1 VDQLSDFGWTILL
14 VSLAGSLAIA
24 LRVLSDRWAIPAA
37 GILLIASAALS
48 DLFEGLHDALSFV
61 DVQRLCTVA
70 LIVILLDGGMHIGL
84 RRFRAAAVPILSLG
98 LLGTL
103 GTTAVVAIAAHELLD
118 VSWTV
123 AGLIGAAVAP
133 TDPAVTFA
141 VLGRREI
148 RGRSGTILEGE
159 SGFND
164 PVGIALMIGMV
175 EFATT
180 DDAGVASIV
189 REVAVELAV
198 GLAVGVAGG
207 VVLLALMRRFPLPDS
222 ALYPLR
228 VLLAAGV
235 VYGVAAGL
243 HGSGFLAV
251 LVTGI
256 LIGDAAAPHKGEVER
271 FHSALASLAEIAAFV
286 ALGLTVDLGF
296 IFDANL
302 WLDGLVV
309 AAVLAIVARPLAV
322 GALLLPV
329 RLSWGERGFIVWSG
343 LKGAV
348 PILLAS
354 LAVIAGTEYAAEIY
368 GIVFVVVL
376 VSVLVQ
382 GTGLPYVATVLKVPM
397 RYVERDTIEGRRMV
411 VAPGAFADGRAV
423 RALPLAERAWLSSV
437 DRDGSRLTIT
447 GSTSLRAGDVV
458 RVYSDE
464 TTEPAVRRIFEGAQ
478 PSDES

>member
-1 VDQLSDFGWTILL
+1 VILL
-14 VSLAGSLAIA
+14 VSVAGSLAIA
-24 LRVLSDRWAIPAA
+24 LRVLSDRWAVPAA
-37 GILLIASAALS
+37 ALLLVAAAALS
-48 DLFEGLHDALSFV
+48 DIFTGLHDALSIA
-61 DVQRLCTVA
+61 DVQRLTTVA
-70 LIVILLDGGMHIGL
+70 LIVILLDGGMHMGM

-98 LLGTL
+98 VIGTIA
-103 GTTAVVAIAAHELLD
+103 TTGVVAVAVHELLD

-148 RGRSGTILEGE
+148 RGRAGTILEGE

-180 DDAGVASIV
+180 DDAGAASV
-189 REVAVELAV
+189 VGEVLTELAI
-198 GLAVGVAGG
+198 GLAVGAAGG
-207 VVLLALMRRFPLPDS
+207 VALLALMRRFALPDS

-235 VYGVAAGL
+235 VYGIAAAL

-256 LIGDAAAPHKGEVER
+256 LIGDAATPHKGEIER
-271 FHSALASLAEIAAFV
+271 FHGALASLAEIAAFV

-296 IFDANL
+296 ILDNNL

-329 RLSWGERGFIVWSG
+329 RLHWGERGFIVWSG

-354 LAVIAGTEYAAEIY
+354 LAVIAGTEFAAEIY

-382 GTGLPYVATVLKVPM
+382 GTGLPYVATRLKVPM
-397 RYVERDTIEGRRMV
+397 RRVEPDTIEGRRMV
-411 VAPGAFADGRAV
+411 VAPGAFADGRRV
-423 RALPLAERAWLSSV
+423 RELPLAERAWVSSV
-437 DRDGSRLTIT
+437 DRDSQSLTLTGGTRLH
-447 GSTSLRAGDVV
+447 AGDVV
-458 RVYSDE
+458 RVYCDE
-464 TTEPAVRRIFEGAQ
+464 ATEPAVRRVFEGSAQ
-478 PSDES
+478 S

>member
-1 VDQLSDFGWTILL
+1 VDELAGFSVTILL

-24 LRVLSDRWAIPAA
+24 LRVLSDRWSVPAA
-37 GILLIASAALS
+37 GVLLIASAALS
-48 DLFEGLHDALSFV
+48 DMFEGLHNALSIV

-84 RRFRAAAVPILSLG
+84 RRFRVAAVPILSLG

-103 GTTAVVAIAAHELLD
+103 GTTAVVAVVAHELLD

-148 RGRSGTILEGE
+148 RGRAGTILEGE

-164 PVGIALMIGMV
+164 PVGIALMIGMI
-175 EFATT
+175 EFATS
-180 DDAGVASIV
+180 DDAGVGSVVA
-189 REVAVELAV
+189 EVIVELAL

-207 VVLLALMRRFPLPDS
+207 VALLTLMRRFPLPDA

-235 VYGVAAGL
+235 VYGIAAGL

-271 FHSALASLAEIAAFV
+271 FHGALASLAEIAAFV

-296 IFDANL
+296 IHDADL
-302 WLDGLVV
+302 WFDGLVV
-309 AAVLAIVARPLAV
+309 AAVLAVVARPLVV

-329 RLSWGERGFIVWSG
+329 RLSWGERGIVVWSG

-354 LAVIAGTEYAAEIY
+354 LAVVEGTEFAAEIY

-382 GTGLPYVATVLKVPM
+382 GTGLPYVATRLKVPM
-397 RYVERDTIEGRRMV
+397 RYVEQDTIEGRRMV
-411 VAPGAFADGRAV
+411 VAPGAFADGRPV
-423 RALPLAERAWLSSV
+423 RALPLAERAWVSSV
-437 DRDGSRLTIT
+437 DRDGRALTLT
-447 GSTSLRAGDVV
+447 GGTTLRAGDVV
-458 RVYSDE
+458 RIYCDDA
-464 TTEPAVRRIFEGAQ
+464 TEPAVRRVFEG
-478 PSDES
+478 PHS

>member
-1 VDQLSDFGWTILL
+1 VDEVIEFGRTILL

-24 LRVLSDRWAIPAA
+24 LRVLSDRWAVPAA
-37 GILLIASAALS
+37 GVLLIAAAALS
-48 DLFEGLHDALSFV
+48 DVFEGLHDALSIR
-61 DVQRLCTVA
+61 DVQRLATVA
-70 LIVILLDGGMHIGL
+70 LIVILLDGGIDIGV

-103 GTTAVVAIAAHELLD
+103 GTMAVVTVAVHALLD
-118 VSWTV
+118 VTWTV

-141 VLGRREI
+141 VLGRRELQ
-148 RGRSGTILEGE
+148 GRAGTILEGE

-175 EFATT
+175 EFATS
-180 DDAGVASIV
+180 DDAGLRTVV
-189 REVAVELAV
+189 VEVLLELGV

-207 VVLLALMRRFPLPDS
+207 IALLWLMRRMPLPDA

-228 VLLAAGV
+228 VLLFAGV
-235 VYGVAAGL
+235 VYGAAAAV

-251 LVTGI
+251 FVTGI
-256 LIGDAAAPHKGEVER
+256 LIGDRATPHKDEVER
-271 FHSALASLAEIAAFV
+271 FNGALATLAEIAVFV
-286 ALGLTVDLGF
+286 ALGLTVNLGY
-296 IFDANL
+296 ITDHGL

-309 AAVLAIVARPLAV
+309 AIVLAAVARPLVV
-322 GALLLPV
+322 GGLLLPV
-329 RLSWGERGFIVWSG
+329 RLSWGERAFVVWSG

-354 LAVIAGTEYAAEIY
+354 VAVVGGADDAAEIY

-382 GTGLPYVATVLKVPM
+382 GTGLPYVATKLKVPM
-397 RYVERDTIEGRRMV
+397 RIVEPEPLE
-411 VAPGAFADGRAV
+411 APQ
-423 RALPLAERAWLSSV
+423 S
-437 DRDGSRLTIT
+437 
-447 GSTSLRAGDVV
+447 
-458 RVYSDE
+458 
-464 TTEPAVRRIFEGAQ
+464 
-478 PSDES
+478 

>member
-1 VDQLSDFGWTILL
+1 MSDFAATILL
-14 VSLAGSLAIA
+14 VSLAGSLAIG
-24 LRVLSDRWAIPAA
+24 LRVLSDRWAVPAA
-37 GILLIASAALS
+37 GLLLIVSAALS
-48 DLFEGLHDALSFV
+48 DIFTGLHEALSIA
-61 DVQRLCTVA
+61 DVQRLATVA
-70 LIVILLDGGMHIGL
+70 LIVILLDGGMHIGM

-98 LLGTL
+98 LVGTL
-103 GTTAVVAIAAHELLD
+103 GTMAVVAVVVHELLD

-148 RGRSGTILEGE
+148 RGRAGTILEGE

-175 EFATT
+175 EFATA
-180 DDAGVASIV
+180 DDAGIGTVVS
-189 REVAVELAV
+189 EVLVELAI
-198 GLAVGVAGG
+198 GLGVGVAGG
-207 VVLLALMRRFPLPDS
+207 LLLQALMRRLPLPDS

-228 VLLAAGV
+228 VLFLAGV
-235 VYGVAAGL
+235 VFGVAGAL

-251 LVTGI
+251 FVTGI
-256 LIGDAAAPHKGEVER
+256 MIGDAAAPHKGEVER
-271 FHSALASLAEIAAFV
+271 FHTALASLAEIAVFI

-296 IFDANL
+296 IFDEGL

-309 AAVLAIVARPLAV
+309 AVILIALARPLVV
-322 GALLLPV
+322 GALLLPF
-329 RLSWGERGFIVWSG
+329 RLSWGERGFVVWGG

-354 LAVIAGTEYAAEIY
+354 VAVVEGTEFAAEIY

-376 VSVLVQ
+376 VSVLAQ
-382 GTGLPYVATVLKVPM
+382 GTSLPYAATRLRVPM
-397 RYVERDTIEGRRMV
+397 RSVEPDTIEGRRVV
-411 VAPGAFADGRAV
+411 VAPGAFADGRRV
-423 RALPLAERAWLSSV
+423 RELPLAERAWLSSV
-437 DRDGSRLTIT
+437 DRDG
-447 GSTSLRAGDVV
+447 TSLGLTGGTRLVAGDVV

-464 TTEPAVRRIFEGAQ
+464 KTERAVRRIFEG
-478 PSDES
+478 E